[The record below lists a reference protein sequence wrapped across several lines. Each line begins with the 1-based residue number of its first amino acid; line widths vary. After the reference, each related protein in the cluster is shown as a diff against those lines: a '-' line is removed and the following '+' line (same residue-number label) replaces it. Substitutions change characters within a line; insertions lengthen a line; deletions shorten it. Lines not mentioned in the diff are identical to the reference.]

1 VIVGALEPMAPVN
14 NQAIAF
20 HRRSVS
26 GSLIGS
32 IKETQEVI
40 DFCRAR
46 HRAREIISIQD
57 IYSAMKKVEKG
68 DVRFR
73 YVIDMASLAKEEAD

>member
-46 HRAREIISIQD
+46 HRARD
-57 IYSAMKKVEKG
+57 RNHFDPG
-68 DVRFR
+68 H
-73 YVIDMASLAKEEAD
+73 L